1 MSNLQLLWYVLIGV
15 LFSGFFFLEGFDF
28 GVGMAVQ
35 TLTHDDH
42 EKDQVVES
50 IGPVWDG
57 NEVWLLT
64 AGGAMFASFPYW
76 YASLFSGYYLILFII
91 LVGLIIRGVSFEFR
105 HRMPEGP
112 KRNIWNW
119 TLTICSF
126 LVPFF
131 FGVLFISMIQGMP
144 IDEAGNMS
152 AGFTDYINLFSL
164 VGGVALTLLC
174 YLHGLNYIALKT
186 DGPVRERA
194 KNYAEFLYWI
204 LYVGLVVF
212 AVLLY
217 FKTDFFELHFMTTLL
232 LLVGIVGLTVIA
244 NISVFKKK
252 EMLAFVAS
260 GLTLVLLVALLFSG
274 LFPRVMISSLGS
286 ANDLLI
292 ESASSSPYTLK
303 IMSWI
308 SLTILPFVLGYTAW
322 TYYVFR
328 KRITHPLHATGYG
341 E

>member
-119 TLTICSF
+119 TLTIGSF

-328 KRITHPLHATGYG
+328 KRITHPLHAAGYG

>member
-1 MSNLQLLWYVLIGV
+1 MSTLQLLWFVLIGV

-28 GVGMAVQ
+28 GVGMSLQ
-35 TLTHDDH
+35 TLAHNDE
-42 EKDQVVES
+42 EKDQIVET

-105 HRMPEGP
+105 HRMPAGA
-112 KRNIWNW
+112 KRNVWNW
-119 TLTICSF
+119 TLTIGSF

-131 FGVLFISMIQGMP
+131 FGILFISMIQGMP
-144 IDEAGNMS
+144 IDANGNMN
-152 AGFTDYINLFSL
+152 ATFTDYINVFSL

-194 KNYAEFLYWI
+194 NNYARLLYWV
-204 LYVGLVVF
+204 LYAGLVVF
-212 AVLLY
+212 AILLY
-217 FKTDFFELHFMTTLL
+217 FQTDFFEVHFATTLI
-232 LLVGIVGLTVIA
+232 LLVAIVALTVIA
-244 NISVFKKK
+244 NVGVFRKK
-252 EMLAFVAS
+252 ELLAFVAS
-260 GLTLVLLVALLFSG
+260 GLTLILLVALLFSG

-286 ANDLLI
+286 SNDLMI
-292 ESASSSPYTLK
+292 ETASSSPYTLK
-303 IMSWI
+303 TMTWL
-308 SLTILPFVLGYTAW
+308 SLTILPFVLAYTGW
-322 TYYVFR
+322 TYYIFR
-328 KRITHPLHATGYG
+328 KRITHSVVYAG
-341 E
+341 EKG